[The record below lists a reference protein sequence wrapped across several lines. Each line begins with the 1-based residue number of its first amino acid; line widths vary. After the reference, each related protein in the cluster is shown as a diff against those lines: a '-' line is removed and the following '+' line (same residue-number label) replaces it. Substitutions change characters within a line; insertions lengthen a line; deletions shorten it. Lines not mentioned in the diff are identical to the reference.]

1 MNFLLMINDKQF
13 FFHVNQSLC
22 CMIWLLDLIR
32 NLSYLLRS
40 DFITRYQV
48 INLKL
53 APLITLD
60 LTHKDVV
67 TINVTRNLTSDL
79 YYYNLGF

>member
-1 MNFLLMINDKQF
+1 MVIGSHQKFIVSD
-13 FFHVNQSLC
+13 
-22 CMIWLLDLIR
+22 II
-32 NLSYLLRS
+32 LRS

-48 INLKL
+48 IKSKL